1 MAKGSVRK
9 KGKKWYYRYYVED
22 ASGNRIQKECV
33 GTESKAETEKML
45 RDAIR
50 DFEEKQFVAKT
61 NSLTLGDL
69 LDVWA
74 EEDLKVGTLSNG
86 TVDTYLHAI
95 RKIKEHPIAER
106 KLKTVTADHLQQY
119 MDLLVFGGKDQN
131 GKEYRGFTKNY
142 VRAFSAVLN
151 NSFKFAVFPKT
162 FITFNPMQYVVMHN
176 SDDDVDIFATDEDA
190 EKEVNAITHEQF
202 LSLIGFLKEKDNPA
216 VLPIQIAYYAG
227 LRIGEACALT
237 WGDINLDEQYLT
249 VRRSV
254 RRNSSRRKME
264 IGTTKRKKVRI
275 VDFGNTLTTILKKAK
290 KEQLKNRMKY
300 GELGYRN
307 YYKEVVEKNRTH
319 YELYALP
326 RMEEVPE
333 DYHEIDLVCTKL
345 DGAYTSSEQVASM
358 CRSAAK
364 KVEGLA
370 GFHFHCLRHSYTS
383 NLIANGASPKDV
395 QELLGHSDVSTTMNV
410 YAHSTR
416 EAKRSSARLLDKVAG
431 ID

>member
-151 NSFKFAVFPKT
+151 NSFRFAVFPKT

-176 SDDDVDIFATDEDA
+176 SDDDVDIFATDEDT
-190 EKEVNAITHEQF
+190 EEEVNAITHEQF
-202 LSLIGFLKEKDNPA
+202 LSLISFLEEKDNPA

-300 GELGYRN
+300 GELGYKN
-307 YYKEVVEKNRTH
+307 YYKEVIEKNRTH
-319 YELYALP
+319 YELYALL
-326 RMEEVPE
+326 RTEEVPE
-333 DYHEIDLVCTKL
+333 DYREIDLVCAKL

>member
-45 RDAIR
+45 RDAIK

-176 SDDDVDIFATDEDA
+176 SDDDVDIFATDEDT
-190 EKEVNAITHEQF
+190 EEEVNAITHEQF
-202 LSLIGFLKEKDNPA
+202 LSLISFLEEKDNPA

-300 GELGYRN
+300 GELGYKN
-307 YYKEVVEKNRTH
+307 YYKEVIEKNRTH

-326 RMEEVPE
+326 RTKEAPE
-333 DYHEIDLVCTKL
+333 DYKEIDLVCTKHC
-345 DGAYTSSEQVASM
+345 GAYTTANQVSSM
-358 CRSAAK
+358 CRKAAA

-370 GFHFHCLRHSYTS
+370 GFHFHCLRHSYTT
-383 NLIANGASPKDV
+383 NLIMNGASPKDV
-395 QELLGHSDVSTTMNV
+395 QELLGHSNVNTTMNV
-410 YAHSTR
+410 YAHSNR
-416 EAKRSSARLLDKVAG
+416 EAKRSSARILDKVAG

>member
-319 YELYALP
+319 YELYALL
-326 RMEEVPE
+326 RTEEVPE
-333 DYHEIDLVCTKL
+333 DYREIDLVCTKL

-416 EAKRSSARLLDKVAG
+416 EAKRSSARLLDKAAG

>member
-9 KGKKWYYRYYVED
+9 KGRKWYYRYYVED

-33 GTESKAETEKML
+33 GTESKAETEKLL
-45 RDAIR
+45 REAIR

-61 NSLTLGDL
+61 NSLTLGEM

-86 TVDTYLHAI
+86 TVDTYLNAI
-95 RKIKEHPIAER
+95 RTIKKHPIGNR
-106 KLKTVTADHLQQY
+106 KLKTVTAEHLQQF
-119 MDLLVFGGKDQN
+119 MDLLTFGGTAPD
-131 GKEYRGFTKNY
+131 GTIYRGYSRDY
-142 VRAFSAVLN
+142 VRSFSAVLN

-162 FITFNPMQYVVMHN
+162 LITFNPMQYVVMHHN
-176 SDDDVDIFATDEDA
+176 TDDVDIFGAEDEEE
-190 EKEVNAITHEQF
+190 EKVSAITHKQF
-202 LSLIGFLKEKDNPA
+202 LSLIKFLAEKDNPA

-227 LRIGEACALT
+227 LRIGEACALS
-237 WGDINLDEQYLT
+237 WSDINLDEQYLT

-254 RRNSSRRKME
+254 RRNSARKKVE
-264 IGTTKRKKVRI
+264 LGTTKRKKIRT
-275 VDFGNTLTTILKKAK
+275 VDFGDTLTAILKKAR

-307 YYKEVVEKNRTH
+307 YYKEVLEKNRTH
-319 YELYALP
+319 YELYALS
-326 RMEEVPE
+326 RSEDVPE
-333 DYHEIDLVCTKL
+333 DYHEIDLVCTKA
-345 DGAYTSSEQVASM
+345 DGAYTSSEQVSSM

-370 GFHFHCLRHSYTS
+370 GFHFHCLRHSYTT
-383 NLIANGASPKDV
+383 NLIMDGASPKDV
-395 QELLGHSDVSTTMNV
+395 QELLGHSNVNTTMNV
-410 YAHSTR
+410 YAHSNR

>member
-33 GTESKAETEKML
+33 GTESKAETEKLL
-45 RDAIR
+45 REAIR

-61 NSLTLGDL
+61 NSLTLGEM

-86 TVDTYLHAI
+86 TVDTYLNAI
-95 RKIKEHPIAER
+95 RTIKKHPIGNR
-106 KLKTVTADHLQQY
+106 KLKTVTAEHLQQF
-119 MDLLVFGGKDQN
+119 MDLLTFGGTAPD
-131 GKEYRGFTKNY
+131 GTVYRGYSRDY
-142 VRAFSAVLN
+142 VRSFSAVLN

-162 FITFNPMQYVVMHN
+162 LITFNPMQYVVMHHN
-176 SDDDVDIFATDEDA
+176 TDDVDIFASEDDEE
-190 EKEVNAITHEQF
+190 EKLSAITHEQF
-202 LSLIGFLKEKDNPA
+202 LSLIKFLAEKDNPA

-227 LRIGEACALT
+227 LRIGEACALS
-237 WGDINLDEQYLT
+237 WSDINLDEQYLT

-254 RRNSSRRKME
+254 RRNSARKKVE
-264 IGTTKRKKVRI
+264 LGTTKRKKIRT
-275 VDFGNTLTTILKKAK
+275 VDFGDTLTAILKKAR

-307 YYKEVVEKNRTH
+307 YYREVVEKNRTH
-319 YELYALP
+319 YELYALS
-326 RMEEVPE
+326 RSEAVPE
-333 DYHEIDLVCTKL
+333 DYHEFDLVCTKA
-345 DGAYTSSEQVASM
+345 DGAYTSSEQVSSM

-370 GFHFHCLRHSYTS
+370 GFHFHCLRHSYTT
-383 NLIANGASPKDV
+383 NLIMNGASPKDV
-395 QELLGHSDVSTTMNV
+395 QELLGHSNVNTTVNV
-410 YAHSTR
+410 YAHSNR

>member
-45 RDAIR
+45 RDAIK

-176 SDDDVDIFATDEDA
+176 SDDDVDIFATDEDT
-190 EKEVNAITHEQF
+190 EEEVNAITHEQF
-202 LSLIGFLKEKDNPA
+202 LSLISFLEEKDNPA

-300 GELGYRN
+300 GELGYKN
-307 YYKEVVEKNRTH
+307 YYKEVIEKNRTH
-319 YELYALP
+319 YELYALL
-326 RMEEVPE
+326 RTEEVPE
-333 DYHEIDLVCTKL
+333 DYREIDLVCTKL

>member
-176 SDDDVDIFATDEDA
+176 SDDDVDIFATDEDT
-190 EKEVNAITHEQF
+190 EEEVNAITHEQF
-202 LSLIGFLKEKDNPA
+202 LSLISFLEEKDNPA

-300 GELGYRN
+300 GELGYKN
-307 YYKEVVEKNRTH
+307 YYKEVIEKNRTH
-319 YELYALP
+319 YELYALL
-326 RMEEVPE
+326 RTEEVPE
-333 DYHEIDLVCTKL
+333 DYREIDLVCAKL

>member
-33 GTESKAETEKML
+33 GTESKAETEKLL
-45 RDAIR
+45 REAIK

-61 NSLTLGDL
+61 NSITLGDL
-69 LDVWA
+69 LDMWA

-95 RKIKEHPIAER
+95 RKIKEHPIADR
-106 KLKTVTADHLQQY
+106 KLKTVTAEHLQQY
-119 MDLLVFGGKDQN
+119 MDLLIFGGKAPD
-131 GKEYRGFTKNY
+131 GTEYRGFSKDY
-142 VRAFSAVLN
+142 VRSFSAVLN
-151 NSFKFAVFPKT
+151 RSFKFAVFPKT
-162 FITFNPMQYVVMHN
+162 LITFNPMQYVVMHN
-176 SDDDVDIFATDEDA
+176 KAEDVDIFATGDDEE
-190 EKEVNAITHEQF
+190 EKISAITHEQF
-202 LSLIGFLKEKDNPA
+202 LSLVSFLERKENPA

-237 WGDINLDEQYLT
+237 WNDINLDEQYLT

-254 RRNSSRRKME
+254 RRNSARKKVE
-264 IGTTKRKKVRI
+264 LGTTKRKKIRT
-275 VDFGNTLTTILKKAK
+275 VDFGDTLTDILKKAR

-300 GELGYRN
+300 GELGYKN

-319 YELYALP
+319 YELYAMP
-326 RMEEVPE
+326 HSEDVPE
-333 DYHEIDLVCTKL
+333 DYHEIGLVCTKL

-364 KVEGLA
+364 KVDGLD
-370 GFHFHCLRHSYTS
+370 GFHFHCLRHSYTT
-383 NLIANGASPKDV
+383 NLITNGASPKDV

-410 YAHSTR
+410 YAHSNR

-431 ID
+431 ND

>member
-45 RDAIR
+45 RDAIK

-190 EKEVNAITHEQF
+190 EEEVNAITHEQF

-290 KEQLKNRMKY
+290 KEQLKNIMKY
-300 GELGYRN
+300 GELGYKN
-307 YYKEVVEKNRTH
+307 YYKEVIEKNRTH
-319 YELYALP
+319 YELYALL
-326 RMEEVPE
+326 RTEEVPE

>member
-22 ASGNRIQKECV
+22 ASGNRTQKECV

-45 RDAIR
+45 RDAIK

-61 NSLTLGDL
+61 NSQTLGEM

-74 EEDLKVGTLSNG
+74 EEDLKVGTLANG
-86 TVDTYLHAI
+86 TIDTYLYAI
-95 RKIKEHPIAER
+95 KGIKKHPIGKR
-106 KLKTVTADHLQQY
+106 KLKTVTAEHLQQF
-119 MDLLVFGGKDQN
+119 MDLISFGGTSPD
-131 GKEYRGFTKNY
+131 GTVYHGYSRDY
-142 VRAFSAVLN
+142 VRSFSAVLN
-151 NSFKFAVFPKT
+151 NSFKFAVFPKN

-176 SDDDVDIFATDEDA
+176 KAEDVDIFATGDDEE
-190 EKEVNAITHEQF
+190 EKISAITHEQF
-202 LSLIGFLKEKDNPA
+202 LSLVSFLERKENPA

-227 LRIGEACALT
+227 LRIGEACSLT
-237 WGDINLDEQYLT
+237 WNDINLDEQYLT
-249 VRRSV
+249 IRRSV
-254 RRNSSRRKME
+254 RRNSTRKKVE
-264 IGTTKRKKVRI
+264 LGTTKRKKIRT
-275 VDFGNTLTTILKKAK
+275 VDFGDTLTAILKKAR

-307 YYKEVVEKNRTH
+307 YYREVVEKNRTH
-319 YELYALP
+319 YELYALS
-326 RMEEVPE
+326 RSEVVPE
-333 DYHEIDLVCTKL
+333 DYREIDLVCAKA
-345 DGAYTSSEQVASM
+345 DGAYTSSEQVSSM

-370 GFHFHCLRHSYTS
+370 GFHFHCLRHSYTT
-383 NLIANGASPKDV
+383 NLIMNGASPKDV
-395 QELLGHSDVSTTMNV
+395 QELLGHSNVNTTMNV
-410 YAHSTR
+410 YAHSNR

>member
-33 GTESKAETEKML
+33 GTESKAETEKLL
-45 RDAIR
+45 REAIR

-61 NSLTLGDL
+61 NSLTLGEM

-86 TVDTYLHAI
+86 TVDTYLNAI
-95 RKIKEHPIAER
+95 RTIKKHPIGNR
-106 KLKTVTADHLQQY
+106 KLKTVTAEHLQQF
-119 MDLLVFGGKDQN
+119 MDLLTFGGTAPD
-131 GKEYRGFTKNY
+131 GTIYRGYSRDY
-142 VRAFSAVLN
+142 VRSFSAVLN

-162 FITFNPMQYVVMHN
+162 LITFNPMQYVVMHHN
-176 SDDDVDIFATDEDA
+176 SEDVDLFAAEDDEE
-190 EKEVNAITHEQF
+190 EKVSAITHEQF
-202 LSLIGFLKEKDNPA
+202 LSLIKFLAEKDNPA

-227 LRIGEACALT
+227 LRIGEACALS
-237 WGDINLDEQYLT
+237 WSDINLDEQYLT

-254 RRNSSRRKME
+254 RRNSARKKVE
-264 IGTTKRKKVRI
+264 LGTTKRKKIRT
-275 VDFGNTLTTILKKAK
+275 VDFGDTLTAILKKAR

-307 YYKEVVEKNRTH
+307 YYKEVLEKNRTH
-319 YELYALP
+319 YELYALS
-326 RMEEVPE
+326 RSEDVPE
-333 DYHEIDLVCTKL
+333 DYHEIDLVCTKA
-345 DGAYTSSEQVASM
+345 DGAYTSSEQVSSM
-358 CRSAAK
+358 CRSAAR

-370 GFHFHCLRHSYTS
+370 GFHFHCLRHSYTT
-383 NLIANGASPKDV
+383 NLIMNGASPKDV
-395 QELLGHSDVSTTMNV
+395 QELLGHSNVNTTMNV
-410 YAHSTR
+410 YAHSNR